1 MAAITVPT
9 LDGPQVTSRAV
20 SGGEQQANT
29 TPDMFGAAQGRL
41 AGQASQ
47 ALNRAS
53 QAATSIFEQKRDEAE
68 TIQLLEV
75 ERELDTVEDG
85 YREARN
91 KALLGGAQNLTTNT
105 LADYDT
111 QSQRILDR
119 YKGNARMTQRIG
131 QHVLARRRRI
141 RSTSASHEDAE
152 VKKYK
157 TALIADKV
165 ERAKEA
171 SISGYDPN
179 LPSNDQRI
187 HSQSMREL
195 EKTVRDLAAL
205 EGFDPTKKEDKAVID
220 KRVRDAR
227 SEVHEKI
234 IKGMIDAGDGTAAR
248 EYFTEH
254 RNEIDADNV
263 SANDAST
270 KKASVDEAAEAL
282 AVTAF
287 RTAKNPTAQ
296 FAAIDKSKASIE
308 VKDEARKR
316 LKERITI
323 SKADEAYQT
332 SEAEKR
338 AANLAQQGKEPTSE
352 ETQWLSGPKV
362 ETYKKIAQDQ
372 RYKNANPNWAAVI
385 PDKTVRE
392 AKEEVDVLWENGKLA
407 EMTSDQFKAKF
418 GRRLPDKEYD
428 AALNNWRIARG
439 NAAKADAQA
448 QKDQAIKDARWKG
461 EFTQATMI
469 NNYMRD
475 KMRWKPGNPKRVA
488 YREAVSDELRE
499 MTEANNGKALTTDQV
514 NKLLTRM
521 VIEIDTPGWGRTPVY
536 ERPKIEGVP
545 QNLVDDYAAKL
556 QEAIKDPNNRTYYK
570 KDLTPELIQQF
581 HLAVEYARSG
591 Y

>member
-1 MAAITVPT
+1 
-9 LDGPQVTSRAV
+9 
-20 SGGEQQANT
+20 
-29 TPDMFGAAQGRL
+29 MFGAAQGRL

-47 ALNRAS
+47 ALNKAS

-111 QSQRILDR
+111 QSQKVLDR
-119 YKGNARMTQRIG
+119 FKGNARMTQRIG

-157 TALIADKV
+157 TALITDKV

-195 EKTVRDLAAL
+195 EKTVRDLSAL
-205 EGFDPTKKEDKAVID
+205 EGFDPKKKEDKAVID

-234 IKGMIDAGDGTAAR
+234 IKGMMDAGNGTAAK
-248 EYFTEH
+248 EYLAEH
-254 RNEIDADNV
+254 RSEIDADNV
-263 SANDAST
+263 SALDAST

-282 AVTAF
+282 AVQAF
-287 RTAKNPTAQ
+287 AASKKPDEQ
-296 FAAIDKSKASIE
+296 FAAIDKSKAPIE
-308 VKDEARKR
+308 VKDAARTRLKSRIAVGQAQKDYDKDQAEQSASARAALGEEPTPSEVALLGAHKAATYRKIAEDYRKR
-316 LKERITI
+316 KVNPDWKKEIPPKTI
-323 SKADEAYQT
+323 RDAKAEIDEM
-332 SEAEKR
+332 
-338 AANLAQQGKEPTSE
+338 
-352 ETQWLSGPKV
+352 W
-362 ETYKKIAQDQ
+362 D
-372 RYKNANPNWAAVI
+372 
-385 PDKTVRE
+385 
-392 AKEEVDVLWENGKLA
+392 NGKLA
-407 EMTSDQFKAKF
+407 QMSAAEFRAKF
-418 GRRLPDKEYD
+418 NSKLPDAEYD
-428 AALNNWRIARG
+428 RAFNDWRAARKEAR
-439 NAAKADAQA
+439 AATSKAEAAQA
-448 QKDQAIKDARWKG
+448 KKEEKWAGEYSQAN
-461 EFTQATMI
+461 MI
-469 NNYMRD
+469 NSYMRD

-521 VIEIDTPGWGRTPVY
+521 AIEIDTPGWGRTPVY

-545 QNLVDDYAAKL
+545 QSLVDDYAAAL
-556 QEAIKDPNNRTYYK
+556 QAAIKDPNSQYYK

-581 HLAVEYARSG
+581 HLAVEYARNP

>member
-1 MAAITVPT
+1 MAGITVPT

-29 TPDMFGAAQGRL
+29 TLDMFGAAQGRL

-47 ALNRAS
+47 AVSKGA

-68 TIQLLEV
+68 TIQLLEI

-85 YREARN
+85 YREARS
-91 KALLGGAQNLTTNT
+91 KALLGGAQNLTTDT

-111 QSQRILDR
+111 QSQRVLDR
-119 YKGNARMTQRIG
+119 FKGNARMTQRIG

-141 RSTSASHEDAE
+141 RSNSASHEDAE

-157 TALIADKV
+157 TALITDKV

-195 EKTVRDLAAL
+195 EKTVRDLSAL
-205 EGFDPTKKEDKAVID
+205 EGFDPKKKEDKAVID

-234 IKGMIDAGDGTAAR
+234 IKGMMDAGNGTAAK
-248 EYFTEH
+248 EYLAEH
-254 RNEIDADNV
+254 RSEIDADNV
-263 SANDAST
+263 SALDAST

-282 AVTAF
+282 AVQAF
-287 RTAKNPTAQ
+287 KASKKPDEQ
-296 FAAIDKSKASIE
+296 FAAIDRSKAPIE
-308 VKDEARKR
+308 VKDAARTR
-316 LKERITI
+316 LKSRIAVGQAQ
-323 SKADEAYQT
+323 KDYDKDQ
-332 SEAEKR
+332 AEQSASAR
-338 AANLAQQGKEPTSE
+338 AANGEEPTPSE
-352 ETQWLSGPKV
+352 VALLGAHKAA
-362 ETYKKIAQDQ
+362 TYRKIAEDYRKRQ
-372 RYKNANPNWAAVI
+372 ANPNWKNII
-385 PDKTVRE
+385 PDKTVR
-392 AKEEVDVLWENGKLA
+392 AA
-407 EMTSDQFKAKF
+407 KAKIDIMWDDGSLARMTAIEF
-418 GRRLPDKEYD
+418 QAEFNSKLPDGEYD
-428 AALNNWRIARG
+428 AAFNNWRIARA

-448 QKDQAIKDARWKG
+448 QKAQATKDARWTG
-461 EFTQATMI
+461 EYTQSNMI
-469 NNYMRD
+469 NSYMRD
-475 KMRWKPGNPKRVA
+475 KMRWKPGNPKRVTF
-488 YREAVSDELRE
+488 REAVSDELRE
-499 MTEANNGKALTTDQV
+499 MTEANNGKALTTDHV

-521 VIEIDTPGWGRTPVY
+521 VIEIDTPGYGGTPVY
-536 ERPKIEGVP
+536 ERPPIEGVP
-545 QNLVDDYAAKL
+545 QSLVDDYAATL
-556 QEAIKDPNNRTYYK
+556 QEAIKDPNSQYYK